1 MEKRLKFL
9 KFFAKS
15 VILDEK
21 FLIFLLCNA
30 LSIAYKNILFSF
42 SKGFLGA
49 FLIGFVVLWLR
60 ANP

>member
-21 FLIFLLCNA
+21 FLMFLLCNV
-30 LSIAYKNILFSF
+30 LSNAYKIAIC
-42 SKGFLGA
+42 FLSLKA
-49 FLIGFVVLWLR
+49 F
-60 ANP
+60 